1 MGGFWKRRKKEK
13 VAKEV
18 VPEEAEKKPSREEIL
33 MKICKKYDAS
43 YMYDGL
49 LRITDYV
56 NPSEDYERNIGI
68 ARQHEENYKKAKGE
82 EEKNKFAGIASLNY
96 ELGLAGA
103 LNDLSVRDKKG
114 KVIEGEELDIK
125 VQVSRVNEALDGLL
139 RFPGKQ
145 DLREKYSEISKNIE
159 TGLKIF
165 AEYRQQI
172 EQKYNSSEEE
182 I

>member
-1 MGGFWKRRKKEK
+1 MSGFWKWRKKEK
-13 VAKEV
+13 VEKEV
-18 VPEEAEKKPSREEIL
+18 VPKEVEKKSSREEIL

-43 YMYDGL
+43 RMYDGL
-49 LRITDYV
+49 LRITNYV
-56 NPSEDYERNIGI
+56 NPSEDYERDIVI

-82 EEKNKFAGIASLNY
+82 DEKNKLAGIASLNY
-96 ELGLAGA
+96 ELALAGA
-103 LNDLSVRDKKG
+103 LNDLSVREKG

-125 VQVSRVNEALDGLL
+125 VQVGRINEVLDGLL

-159 TGLKIF
+159 KALKIF
-165 AEYRQQI
+165 VEYHQQ
-172 EQKYNSSEEE
+172 KNKNTTPPKKE